1 MSGKETVD
9 AVAASMRGVNGY
21 WRALDAEDIRRG
33 EHRTMVGAMWDDIG
47 RLQFEFLRAQG
58 LEPHHRLLDVGGGAL
73 RGGVHF
79 VRYLEPGHYCGLD
92 ANASLIE
99 AGHHELAL
107 GGLADRGA
115 RLLADGDFNV
125 GRFGERFDMAI
136 AVSLITHLYTNHVQ
150 ICLARV
156 AEALVPGGRFF
167 VTFFE
172 APHSAHLH
180 PLVQPPGE
188 ITTHYANDPFHQSF
202 EELATLATRAGLE
215 ASRIGDFGH
224 PRGQRM
230 VVFRAPAA

>member
-1 MSGKETVD
+1 MAGGQPVD
-9 AVAASMRGVNGY
+9 TTAASMRGVNGY

-58 LEPHHRLLDVGGGAL
+58 LEPQHRLLDVGCGAL

-79 VRYLEPGHYCGLD
+79 VRYLEPDCYCGLD

-107 GGLADRGA
+107 AGLDDRGA
-115 RLLADGDFNV
+115 SLLADGNFDV
-125 GRFGERFDMAI
+125 ARFGRRFEMAI
-136 AVSLITHLYTNHVQ
+136 AVSLITHLYANHIQ

-156 AEALVPGGRFF
+156 AEVLAPGGRFY

-172 APHSAHLH
+172 APHSAHLAS
-180 PLVQPPGE
+180 LVQPPGE

-202 EELATLATRAGLE
+202 DELATLAARAGLE
-215 ASRIGDFGH
+215 TERIGDFGH

-230 VVFRAPAA
+230 ILFRAR